1 MCVPWHVRPAA
12 IAAPIAAAVEEYAG
26 LFGAGLCARSSVR
39 YRVRLER
46 SGWVTQRNT
55 VQASGQ
61 HAGGQGRTF
70 DPVVRDDGR
79 SLISHRHI
87 AVPHLTAAVLVPS
100 MSVREVLR
108 AVRVGQD
115 RLETCL
121 FTVPLRIPDVPL
133 LIRPVTGFAAPRPLC
148 RVTGVTGLA
157 IVAVFSPFIWGVA

>member
-1 MCVPWHVRPAA
+1 MGQAFA
-12 IAAPIAAAVEEYAG
+12 QG
-26 LFGAGLCARSSVR
+26 SGASVR
-39 YRVRLER
+39 IRVRLER

-55 VQASGQ
+55 VQASGK

-70 DPVVRDDGR
+70 DPEVRDDGR

-121 FTVPLRIPDVPL
+121 LTVPLRIADVPL

-157 IVAVFSPFIWGVA
+157 IVAVFSRFIWGVA